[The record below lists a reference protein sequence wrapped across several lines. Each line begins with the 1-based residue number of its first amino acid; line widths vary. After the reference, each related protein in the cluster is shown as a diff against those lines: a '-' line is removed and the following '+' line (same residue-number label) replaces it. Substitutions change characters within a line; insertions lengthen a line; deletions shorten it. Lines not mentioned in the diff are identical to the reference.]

1 MKEDNKNAFL
11 KWLKEEGVVFSE
23 GNVISAEKAFF
34 ANSVFHWYTEEAKKG
49 TMKKPQI
56 ENCIW
61 ILRKFLKG
69 KLDLCWD
76 DGIIKVRKKRS
87 KKGVKNASSG
97 MANTNG
103 EQKGV

>member
-1 MKEDNKNAFL
+1 MKDDKKAFL
-11 KWLKEEGVVFSE
+11 RWLRDEGTIVTD
-23 GNVISAEKAFF
+23 GNLISAERAFF
-34 ANSVFHWYTEEAKKG
+34 ANSVFCWYVEEVKKG
-49 TMKKPQI
+49 TMSRPQI
-56 ENCIW
+56 ENCAF

>member
-1 MKEDNKNAFL
+1 MKEDNKRAFL
-11 KWLKEEGVVFSE
+11 NWLKEEGVVFSK
-23 GNVISAEKAFF
+23 GNLISAEKAFF

-87 KKGVKNASSG
+87 KKGVKNASSSV
-97 MANTNG
+97 ANPNG
-103 EQKGV
+103 KQKGV

>member
-1 MKEDNKNAFL
+1 MKNDKKAFL
-11 KWLKEEGVVFSE
+11 RWLKDEGTIVTD
-23 GNVISAEKAFF
+23 GNLISAERAFF
-34 ANSVFHWYTEEAKKG
+34 ANSVFCWYVEEVKKG
-49 TMKKPQI
+49 TMSRPQI
-56 ENCIW
+56 ENCAF